1 MMSMR
6 EYRILIAAFVSF
18 AALVGGGSLMQRA
31 ATAHEAEA
39 FDRAQLRRVERII
52 AERYVEEVDTDQLY
66 RMAIDGMLDRLGDPH
81 STFIDVDNATDLE
94 ITTTGNYGGLGIR
107 VQMVGDW
114 VTIMSVIT
122 STPAEREGL
131 LTGDRI
137 IGVDRENV
145 AGWDEARVI
154 DRLRGPIGE
163 PVTVTVARVG
173 VPTPIHLTITR
184 DEVHVPP
191 VLAYM
196 NNEIGIARLS
206 QFSRESTQ
214 ELREAIGVLVTAGA
228 RGLVLDLRGNPG
240 GLLEE
245 GVAVSDL
252 FLPLGTTIVTTAS
265 RIEQQNYTFVATEE
279 DAFKD
284 LPMVVLVNGGS
295 ASASEIVAGA
305 LQDHDSAL
313 ILGTPSFGKGSMQTV
328 YLLPGGH
335 HLKLTTA
342 SWYTPSGRSIDNQH
356 ALAAVSVV
364 GSDEGTLGPVGEVA
378 VAREPEVF
386 HTMAGRPVYG
396 GGGIIPDVVVV
407 DSLSEVESEFGSEL
421 NRNALSIRQLAF
433 QFAVSWNGE
442 HPGLG
447 TEFVITSEM
456 RAEFLSLLRGEGV
469 EIDDESFAGVQN
481 LIDRFMAVQLANTAF
496 GELEALRRGQR
507 EERQVLEAVDRLR
520 EATSVRD
527 LLDAA
532 AGDEVNTPSQPE
544 DSATG

>member
-81 STFIDVDNATDLE
+81 STFIDVDDATDLE

-305 LQDHDSAL
+305 LQDHDRAL

>member
-163 PVTVTVARVG
+163 PVTVTIARVG
-173 VPTPIHLTITR
+173 VATPIHLTITR

-196 NNEIGIARLS
+196 NNGIGIARLS

-305 LQDHDSAL
+305 LQDHDRAL

-407 DSLSEVESEFGSEL
+407 DSLSEVENEFGSEL

-481 LIDRFMAVQLANTAF
+481 LVDRFMAVQLANTAF

>member
-81 STFIDVDNATDLE
+81 STFIDVDDATDLE

-196 NNEIGIARLS
+196 NNGIGIARLS

-305 LQDHDSAL
+305 LQDHDRAL

-407 DSLSEVESEFGSEL
+407 DSLSEVENEFGSEL

-481 LIDRFMAVQLANTAF
+481 LVDRFMAVQLANTAF